1 MGSGG
6 DVVLRFRDCHSSVGG
21 RVVVLALL
29 LDLASDGNLG
39 VPVQVS
45 ASFCVS
51 RLSKDS
57 R

>member
-1 MGSGG
+1 MSFSASET
-6 DVVLRFRDCHSSVGG
+6 VTALWGG